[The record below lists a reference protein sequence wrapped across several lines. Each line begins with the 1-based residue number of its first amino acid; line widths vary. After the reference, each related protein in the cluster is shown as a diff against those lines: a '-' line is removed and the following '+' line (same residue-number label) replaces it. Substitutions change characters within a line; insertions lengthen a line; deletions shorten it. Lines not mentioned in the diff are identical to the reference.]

1 MTTDNIKQQLQT
13 IMTTTRE
20 EDKQYLNEVKEE
32 IKTKRKPGRPR
43 TYTIQEAK
51 ERVRQYDLKR
61 YRENR
66 EKKIEMVK
74 KCQRAK
80 KEAEKLKLEAE
91 KLKLEETKTN

>member
-1 MTTDNIKQQLQT
+1 MTTDIIENLKT
-13 IMTTTRE
+13 IMTTTQE

-43 TYTIQEAK
+43 IYTIEEAK
-51 ERVRQYDLKR
+51 ERVRQYDLRR

-80 KEAEKLKLEAE
+80 KERE
-91 KLKLEETKTN
+91 KLKLEEKKIIN

>member
-1 MTTDNIKQQLQT
+1 MTTDIVKQQLQT
-13 IMTTTRE
+13 IMTTTPE

-43 TYTIQEAK
+43 IYTIEEAK
-51 ERVRQYDLKR
+51 ERVRQYDLRR

-74 KCQRAK
+74 RCQRAK
-80 KEAEKLKLEAE
+80 KERE